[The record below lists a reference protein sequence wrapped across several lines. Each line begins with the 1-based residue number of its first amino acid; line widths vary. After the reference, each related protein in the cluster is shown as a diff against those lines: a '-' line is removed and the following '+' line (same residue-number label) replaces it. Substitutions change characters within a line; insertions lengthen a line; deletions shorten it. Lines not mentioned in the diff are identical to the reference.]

1 MSAMPTV
8 SLLGVA
14 HIHTPGF
21 LKRLNARPGFTVK
34 HVYDHDA
41 GRAAKRAGEV
51 NAQVAA
57 DPVAA
62 MDGVDAVVICSE
74 TDRHRPLVEAAAAA
88 GLPMFVEKPLG
99 MAGDDADAMADAVE
113 KAGVIFQ
120 TGYFM
125 RSDPAVRRV
134 KQMVSD
140 GSFGTISRVRGSNC
154 HSGSLSGWFDEEWRW
169 MADVKQAGVGAFGDL
184 GTHSLDLL
192 LWLFGP
198 VSVVTAQL
206 DPVTNRY
213 GCDES
218 GEALMRFEDGPVGTL
233 AAGWVDRAD
242 PLSLLVSGTDAHAT
256 IYKGDLYVKSDAMGL
271 DGKIETEDL
280 PPALPHAFDL
290 FLNALEGKP
299 AELVGPKE
307 AAYRSRV
314 MAAMY
319 KSCEGPTWERL

>member
-1 MSAMPTV
+1 MPTV

-21 LKRLNARPGFTVK
+21 LKRLGTRDGFTVK
-34 HVYDHDA
+34 RVYDHDA
-41 GRAAKRAGEV
+41 ARAARRAGEV
-51 NAQVAA
+51 GADAVA
-57 DPVAA
+57 DPSAA
-62 MDGVDAVVICSE
+62 LDGVDAVVICSE
-74 TDRHRPLVEAAAAA
+74 TDRHRPLVDAAAAA

-99 MAGDDADAMADAVE
+99 MDGDDADAMADTIG
-113 KAGVIFQ
+113 KAGVLFQ

-134 KQMVSD
+134 KQMVAD
-140 GSFGTISRVRGSNC
+140 GAFGTISRVRGSNC

-169 MADVKQAGVGAFGDL
+169 MADPARAGCGAFGDL

-198 VSVVTAQL
+198 VTDVTAQL

-242 PLSLLVSGTDAHAT
+242 PVSLLVSGTDAHAM
-256 IYKGDLYVKSDAMGL
+256 ILNGDLIVKSEAMKL
-271 DGKIETEDL
+271 NGKIEKTDL

-290 FLNALEGKP
+290 FLDALEGKP
-299 AELVGPKE
+299 AELVGAKE
-307 AAYRSRV
+307 AAYRSKV

-319 KSCEGPTWERL
+319 KAASGPTWERV